1 MFELTVSIPAALLRF
16 KDLKPVLNSSVVKS
30 ESLMASLKD
39 IKYCLKLSETG
50 GIFFAREGPT
60 FVKKELNLFAICSAE
75 CYDFLLIFS
84 ALGKMLLFALFHR
97 LFLSL
102 SAMMS

>member
-1 MFELTVSIPAALLRF
+1 MVSISVAFLRF
-16 KDLKPVLNSSVVKS
+16 KDLKAFLNSSVVKS

-39 IKYCLKLSETG
+39 IKYSVKLAETV

-60 FVKKELNLFAICSAE
+60 FVKKELNSFTICSAE
-75 CYDFLLIFS
+75 YNVLLIFS
-84 ALGKMLLFALFHR
+84 ALGKILFFSLFYR

-102 SAMMS
+102 IP